1 MASRALARTATWLIR
16 LLQLFFS
23 IILMGIVSY
32 MIHQYREYGG
42 GDDSVPDELI
52 VSEVASVLGVFVSL
66 FSILAIFFLGY
77 TLQLLAAF
85 LDFVIFVLYL
95 ASCGL
100 LKDNFH
106 SDSDRN
112 PLRNALI
119 NMRAVNGESVRVNRH
134 GGLVKMLVA
143 GVVIQVVLFFV
154 TTVLG
159 AYVAS
164 RTKDRRERGTR
175 RVGRRRAMV

>member
-1 MASRALARTATWLIR
+1 MAARGIARTATWLLR

-32 MIHQYREYGG
+32 MIHQYRKYGG

-52 VSEVASVLGVFVSL
+52 VSEVASVLGVFVSI
-66 FSILAIFFLGY
+66 FSIAAIFFLGY
-77 TLQLLAAF
+77 TLQLVAAG

-95 ASCGL
+95 ASAGL

-106 SDSDRN
+106 EDSDRN

-119 NMRAVNGESVRVNRH
+119 TMRGANGESLRVNRH
-134 GGLVKMLVA
+134 SGLVKMLVA
-143 GVVIQVVLFFV
+143 GVVINIILFFF
-154 TTVLG
+154 TTILG
-159 AYVAS
+159 VYVAHK
-164 RTKDRRERGTR
+164 TGE
-175 RVGRRRAMV
+175 RRRPRVAV